1 MPMAKKKKKATNK
14 NKHSLKI
21 DLKNKTLEANG
32 FGLVGVLVCAVP
44 SNAVAMADLIH
55 KFF

>member
-1 MPMAKKKKKATNK
+1 MGSEEKKKKSTNK

-21 DLKNKTLEANG
+21 DWEKKKLEANG
-32 FGLVGVLVCAVP
+32 LGLVGVLVCAFP
-44 SNAVAMADLIH
+44 NNAVAMADLIN